1 MQFVKRSVIFHWLAL
16 WVTLAYKHCFL
27 YMGMNLHCNT
37 FAPHDQ
43 VCTEKAA
50 VFLGNIEGYT
60 CHSHLQ
66 MSGRPKE
73 VFPEKATTHVNNCFD
88 LHHLARL
95 SNYARESGQVHQAHY
110 CLLSSVA
117 TSSVP
122 K

>member
-1 MQFVKRSVIFHWLAL
+1 MQFVIFHWLAL
-16 WVTLAYKHCFL
+16 WVTLFL
-27 YMGMNLHCNT
+27 YMDMNLHCNT
-37 FAPHDQ
+37 FVPHDQ

-50 VFLGNIEGYT
+50 VSPGNM
-60 CHSHLQ
+60 CHLHLR

-110 CLLSSVA
+110 GLLSPVA